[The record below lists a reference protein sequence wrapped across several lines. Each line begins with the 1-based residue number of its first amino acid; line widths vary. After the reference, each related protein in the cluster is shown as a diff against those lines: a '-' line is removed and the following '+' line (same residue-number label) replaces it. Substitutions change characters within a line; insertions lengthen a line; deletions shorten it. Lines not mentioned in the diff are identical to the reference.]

1 MQLSKKNDL
10 IRIRQLEARSDND
23 RIIGKL
29 QREIISTR
37 TMYRLFAR
45 KYEAIHTELA
55 HRERLMLKAE
65 SRRNRCDELLISL
78 REEKQLQ
85 LEILN
90 TTLRCAFCLPHS
102 STSRHTIAGAD
113 HDSEMSCNLLGLQD
127 ATNQQ
132 ELELRASELA
142 REKLEHRNAQ
152 LEIDLDTSK
161 RLALCLTGSLASQG
175 DTFRRIVSLNEEVK
189 ALKLQA
195 IQGKYQIT
203 TLQEEKRRL
212 NATVLSRETVLTKAD
227 RARVEAEA
235 RLISDVSGRGNPLSE
250 CKQCKMPLS
259 NGWMVPSSTLDLEEM
274 EIPLKELH
282 ISGGPIQQR
291 ECQPAGSVQ
300 NSDLPDQLHDEGDGV
315 ATQISSLALS
325 QTETIAGNVHKPGLD
340 LKLYDKGKNSEAC
353 DSRKYPALARA
364 NCSVEQQAHWTYSD
378 GHMQKL
384 QCFADTSPAAREPR
398 NSRLEQVAAKT
409 IKSLKTLVKFKVQ
422 ALTNSDTRLEERHH

>member
-1 MQLSKKNDL
+1 VKFTTIEIDL
-10 IRIRQLEARSDND
+10 VFS
-23 RIIGKL
+23 G
-29 QREIISTR
+29 
-37 TMYRLFAR
+37 

-259 NGWMVPSSTLDLEEM
+259 NGWMLPSSTLDLE
-274 EIPLKELH
+274 
-282 ISGGPIQQR
+282 
-291 ECQPAGSVQ
+291 
-300 NSDLPDQLHDEGDGV
+300 
-315 ATQISSLALS
+315 
-325 QTETIAGNVHKPGLD
+325 
-340 LKLYDKGKNSEAC
+340 
-353 DSRKYPALARA
+353 
-364 NCSVEQQAHWTYSD
+364 
-378 GHMQKL
+378 
-384 QCFADTSPAAREPR
+384 
-398 NSRLEQVAAKT
+398 
-409 IKSLKTLVKFKVQ
+409 
-422 ALTNSDTRLEERHH
+422 

>member
-1 MQLSKKNDL
+1 MSACYDVHLRKKRAMESKTSALRSKLAALQEQKAILEAKLQIYERIPGSRQVTVTRNDIGAPQWRFQEVARQMASYEVNELQMKRRHAILHEELKTEKIRRGQAENALSEVEATLRSRILYLELWKQGSVARIERLQAELDESSPNLLNMSAHSPITLQEKSSANEMMVLRASLRKLNEESAATRRDCTRLQELASIATMQAAELRRKQSEDAAEQKNDL

-85 LEILN
+85 LDILN

-102 STSRHTIAGAD
+102 STSRHTIAGVD
-113 HDSEMSCNLLGLQD
+113 HESEMSCKLLGLQD

-175 DTFRRIVSLNEEVK
+175 QRI
-189 ALKLQA
+189 
-195 IQGKYQIT
+195 
-203 TLQEEKRRL
+203 TL
-212 NATVLSRETVLTKAD
+212 
-227 RARVEAEA
+227 
-235 RLISDVSGRGNPLSE
+235 
-250 CKQCKMPLS
+250 
-259 NGWMVPSSTLDLEEM
+259 
-274 EIPLKELH
+274 H
-282 ISGGPIQQR
+282 F
-291 ECQPAGSVQ
+291 SVQ
-300 NSDLPDQLHDEGDGV
+300 D
-315 ATQISSLALS
+315 A
-325 QTETIAGNVHKPGLD
+325 
-340 LKLYDKGKNSEAC
+340 
-353 DSRKYPALARA
+353 
-364 NCSVEQQAHWTYSD
+364 
-378 GHMQKL
+378 
-384 QCFADTSPAAREPR
+384 
-398 NSRLEQVAAKT
+398 
-409 IKSLKTLVKFKVQ
+409 
-422 ALTNSDTRLEERHH
+422 